1 MPPITARSW
10 HWKWRLFVI
19 VLIVVFY
26 IELDLS
32 EGSVSHPC
40 WGKMLP
46 NPTLCADC
54 HLKHWSQIM
63 AGIVSHSFA
72 SLPAELLELVCS
84 FLNARYTSFQAT
96 IIFVNFLNA
105 KYREVAWYIT
115 FPKHCVFSETSPNLS
130 LWARI
135 WGAGSMMEKYGRRL
149 QGGWHTGSC
158 AKSDLVS

>member
-46 NPTLCADC
+46 NPTLCADYFF
-54 HLKHWSQIM
+54 HHWRQIM
-63 AGIVSHSFA
+63 AGVVSYSFA

-84 FLNARYTSFQAT
+84 FLNARYTSFPAT
-96 IIFVNFLNA
+96 IVFVNVLNA

-115 FPKHCVFSETSPNLS
+115 FPSTLFVLRDIAQLEAVSKDLRCRLNDGKVWQAL
-130 LWARI
+130 AR
-135 WGAGSMMEKYGRRL
+135 RVTHR
-149 QGGWHTGSC
+149 
-158 AKSDLVS
+158 